1 MSQEDPTLITDIK
14 TDLQEEC
21 GKFGTV
27 KKILVFDVSTHTH
40 THTHT
45 HKHTHT
51 HTHTHLPTHTPT
63 PTPTH
68 QRHPDGVVSLAF
80 KEFEAADLC
89 VTRMNGRWYAGR
101 QLEVSL
107 WDGLMDFQVR
117 TGTVT

>member
-1 MSQEDPTLITDIK
+1 MCVSQEDPTLITDIK

-27 KKILVFDVSTHTH
+27 KKILVFDVSTH
-40 THTHT
+40 
-45 HKHTHT
+45 KHTH
-51 HTHTHLPTHTPT
+51 T

>member
-1 MSQEDPTLITDIK
+1 MCVCVSQEDPTLITDIK

-40 THTHT
+40 THTRT
-45 HKHTHT
+45 HARMHTHT
-51 HTHTHLPTHTPT
+51 H
-63 PTPTH
+63 TH

-101 QLEVSL
+101 
-107 WDGLMDFQVR
+107 
-117 TGTVT
+117 